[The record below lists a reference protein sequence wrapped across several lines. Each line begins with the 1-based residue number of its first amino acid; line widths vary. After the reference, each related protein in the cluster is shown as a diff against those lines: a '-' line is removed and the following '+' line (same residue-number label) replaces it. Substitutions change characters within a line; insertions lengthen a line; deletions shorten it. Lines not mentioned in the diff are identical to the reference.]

1 MFDDEGMVTEGASLT
16 GFIITKQGAIVT
28 RPNSDAILPGCTR
41 QAVVALAEGHSLTL
55 EERAF
60 RVAEAIDAAEA
71 FITSASTF
79 VLPVVVID
87 GAIISAGVPGQITKR
102 LRELYIAFASRPI
115 TALRR
120 QIRR

>member
-1 MFDDEGMVTEGASLT
+1 MFDDEGMVTEGASSA
-16 GFIITKQGAIVT
+16 GFITKQGAIVT

-87 GAIISAGVPGQITKR
+87 GAIISAGLPGQITKR